1 MSIFKRLVA
10 WERDLRQSYNTDLST
25 PENRRRAHIYNMWF
39 DHAVLRTF
47 WTNHYRVAPG
57 VWRSNQ
63 PTHTRFERLKAQG
76 FRTILNLRGDGG
88 AAHYLVEEESCA
100 QLGLRL
106 VNVTLHARYAAPRSD
121 IAALIEA
128 FREIE
133 KPFVMHCKSGADRA
147 GFASAIYLIVMEGR
161 SVAEA
166 RGMLAFKYLH
176 IRQSKTGVLG
186 YILDLYEA
194 RQAKT
199 GIGFEAWVAT
209 EYDNAAVQAAFEAKF
224 KPKF

>member
-25 PENRRRAHIYNMWF
+25 PENRRRAKIYNMWF
-39 DHAVLRTF
+39 DHAVLRKF
-47 WTNHYRVAPG
+47 WTNHYPVAEG

-63 PTHTRFERLKAQG
+63 PTHARFERLKAAG
-76 FRTILNLRGDGG
+76 FRTVLNLRGAGG

-100 QLGLRL
+100 KLGLRL
-106 VNVTLHARYAAPRSD
+106 VNVTLHARFAAPRSD
-121 IAALIEA
+121 IAALLKA

-133 KPFVMHCKSGADRA
+133 RPFVMHCKSGADRA
-147 GFASAIYLIVMEGR
+147 GFASAIYLMVMEGR
-161 SVAEA
+161 SVDEA
-166 RGMLAFKYLH
+166 RRMLSLKYMH

-194 RQAKT
+194 RQAET
-199 GIGFEAWVAT
+199 GIGFEDWVMT
-209 EYDNAAVQAAFEAKF
+209 EYDNMAVQTAFEENF
-224 KPKF
+224 KPRF